1 MAAGKNKEGAITMAQ
16 AQGKTS
22 EKIRKPKK
30 PTAKDLWKQMSAFER
45 EAQAAGYQLVCGID
59 EAGRGPLAGP
69 VVAAACL
76 LDPEHPVFGVND
88 SKQLTPD
95 KREELFGQI
104 TETAICYG
112 IGLIE
117 PEEIDRI
124 NILQATM
131 QAMHLAVQNLSQR
144 PDLLLIDAIDL
155 KGTGIPVKPVIKGDT
170 LSVSIAAASILAKV
184 TRDRLMAEMDEIYP
198 GYGFAR
204 HKGYPTPQHFAAL
217 KELGPTPIHRRSFL
231 HDI

>member
-1 MAAGKNKEGAITMAQ
+1 MAQ

-131 QAMHLAVQNLSQR
+131 QAMRLAVQNLSQR

>member
-1 MAAGKNKEGAITMAQ
+1 MAQ

-30 PTAKDLWKQMSAFER
+30 PTAKGLWKQMSAFER

-131 QAMHLAVQNLSQR
+131 QAMRLAVQNLSQR

>member
-30 PTAKDLWKQMSAFER
+30 PTAKGLWKQMSAFER

-131 QAMHLAVQNLSQR
+131 QAMRLAVQNLSQR

>member
-1 MAAGKNKEGAITMAQ
+1 MAAGKGGEGAITMART
-16 AQGKTS
+16 QGNNP
-22 EKIRKPKK
+22 EKLKKPQK
-30 PTAKDLWKQMSAFER
+30 PTAKSLWMQMTAFER
-45 EAQAAGYQLVCGID
+45 EAQEAGYMLVCGID

-76 LDPEHPVFGVND
+76 LDPERPVFGVND
-88 SKQLTPD
+88 SKQLKPEM
-95 KREELFGQI
+95 REALFEQI

-131 QAMHLAVQNLSQR
+131 QAMRLAVRNLSQQ

-155 KGTGIPVKPVIKGDT
+155 KGTGIPVQPIIKGDT

-184 TRDRLMAEMDEIYP
+184 TRDRLMVEMDEIYP

-217 KELGPTPIHRRSFL
+217 KELGPTPVHRRSFL
-231 HDI
+231 HGI

>member
-16 AQGKTS
+16 AQSKTS

-30 PTAKDLWKQMSAFER
+30 PTAKGLWKQMSAFER

>member
-1 MAAGKNKEGAITMAQ
+1 MAQ

-30 PTAKDLWKQMSAFER
+30 PTAKGLWKQMSAFER

-155 KGTGIPVKPVIKGDT
+155 KGTGIPVKPIIKGDT

>member
-1 MAAGKNKEGAITMAQ
+1 MAQ